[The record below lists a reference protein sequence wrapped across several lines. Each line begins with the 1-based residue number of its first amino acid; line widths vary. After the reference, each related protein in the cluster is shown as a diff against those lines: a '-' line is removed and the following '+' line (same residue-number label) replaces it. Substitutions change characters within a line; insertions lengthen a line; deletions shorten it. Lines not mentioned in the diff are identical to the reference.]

1 MKMIQDLE
9 KGLAVQKR
17 NVRSTCSMLI
27 YQLMRAGD
35 IKVSDLSDE
44 KRDMSSGFRDNDH

>member
-1 MKMIQDLE
+1 ME
-9 KGLAVQKR
+9 KGLAVQRRDAKA
-17 NVRSTCSMLI
+17 TCAMLI

-44 KRDMSSGFRDNDH
+44 